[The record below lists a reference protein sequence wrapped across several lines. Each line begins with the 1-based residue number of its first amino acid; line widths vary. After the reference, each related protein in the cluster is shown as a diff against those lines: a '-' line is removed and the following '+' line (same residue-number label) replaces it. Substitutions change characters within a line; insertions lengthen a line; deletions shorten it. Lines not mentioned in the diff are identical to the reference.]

1 MSDDCSC
8 GQVTGHRLKSLLGLE
23 RDLTLVTI
31 PGAGHFVQND
41 AAEFVSAMMKS
52 WLEVQASKP

>member
-1 MSDDCSC
+1 ML
-8 GQVTGHRLKSLLGLE
+8 RLE

-52 WLEVQASKP
+52 WIEVQASKP